1 MPDLKKQKVL
11 LSGAKGMLGRVI
23 ETCLSSKGYD
33 VKGFDLDEGDIC
45 DTPWLEEQFLVWKP
59 DIFCNCAAYTKVDE
73 AEKNR
78 PLAFS
83 VNGDAL
89 KGIMALCVRTGSV
102 LVHFSTDYVFDGTKN
117 SPYQESDQPNPQ
129 SVYGKSKWEGEKVIL
144 SHQWQY
150 DRFYIIRTSWLH
162 GLHGPNFVST
172 ILDLAQKKKD
182 LDVVA
187 DQKGTPTFCEDLAEG
202 VYQLLRSR
210 RFGLFH
216 FSGEGSCSW
225 YELALATIEMA
236 RKRDLPLRV
245 KHIHPVT
252 TEQFKRQAPRPPFS
266 VMDKKKYKETTGQ
279 KVPHWLDSLEK
290 FIISKVSDP
299 ETQYR
304 I

>member
-1 MPDLKKQKVL
+1 MTDLKKPNVL

-23 ETCLSSKGYD
+23 EPYLSSKGYQ
-33 VKGFDLDEGDIC
+33 VKGFDLDQGDIC
-45 DTPWLEEQFLVWKP
+45 DTPWLEKEFLGFKP

-78 PLAFS
+78 SLAFR
-83 VNGDAL
+83 VNGEAL
-89 KGIMALCVRTGSV
+89 KGIMALCAGSGAV

-117 SPYQESDQPNPQ
+117 TPYQESDPPNPQ
-129 SVYGKSKWEGEKVIL
+129 SVYGQSKWEGEKVIL
-144 SHQWQY
+144 SRQGGY
-150 DRFYIIRTSWLH
+150 NRFYIIRTSWLH

-187 DQKGTPTFCEDLAEG
+187 DQTGTPTFCEDLAEG
-202 VYQLLRSR
+202 VYQLLSSR
-210 RFGLFH
+210 RFGLYH

-225 YELALATIEMA
+225 YELALAAIQMA
-236 RKRDLPLRV
+236 RERDFPLRI

-252 TEQFKRQAPRPPFS
+252 TEQFKRPAPRPAFS
-266 VMDKKKYKETTGQ
+266 VMDKTKYKEATGQ
-279 KVPHWLDSLEK
+279 KVPHWLDSLVK
-290 FIISKVSDP
+290 FIVSKVSNP